1 MPRRLRV
8 LHAIH
13 DYLPRHQAGSELY
26 AADLC
31 AELARRGHHVTVLAA
46 SFNPARQHGELVWR
60 THDGLP
66 VVEIINNW
74 SFTSFEETYR
84 ATNLLNALDHVLTA
98 TAPDVVHVH
107 NLLNLSFELPA
118 LAKRRG
124 ARVVGT
130 LHDYTLVCP
139 SGGQRLHR
147 AEQHVCR
154 VIDPDRCSRCF
165 SESPFPA
172 LMTFGRALERPGGS
186 IVHRLVRELR
196 RRSPRLLAQLAR
208 AGRLTPATKLAT
220 PAQIERRLE
229 AARTTAAEFDVLVAP
244 TPSIAAEFQAIGVVP
259 ARLHVSDYGFLPL
272 PGAGRR
278 QINGTG
284 PLRVGFVGT
293 LVWHKGVHVLIDAV
307 RAMSARDVEV
317 RIFGD
322 LDTFPDYSAEL
333 QRSARHLPVRF
344 MGRFDRRDVSSI
356 YAQFDVLAVPSL
368 WLENSPLVIHEAF
381 MAGLPVVGARIG
393 GIADLV
399 HHDVNGLLYPPESP
413 AALGEALA
421 MLSRDRARL
430 RRLGAHRSR
439 VVTMDEHATEWEQL
453 YAEVTKEDAYNRL
466 TS

>member
-13 DYLPRHQAGSELY
+13 DYLPRHQAGSEIY
-26 AADLC
+26 VADLC

-46 SFNPARQHGELVWR
+46 SFDPPRRHGELVWR
-60 THDGLP
+60 THNGLP

-118 LAKRRG
+118 MAKRRG

-165 SESPFPA
+165 SESPFPGQMA
-172 LMTFGRALERPGGS
+172 FGRALERPGGS
-186 IVHRLVRELR
+186 IAHRVARELR
-196 RRSPRLLAQLAR
+196 RRSPRLLARLAR
-208 AGRLTPATKLAT
+208 AGGLTAATNLAT
-220 PAQIERRLE
+220 AAQIERRLQ

-244 TPSIAAEFQAIGVVP
+244 SPSIAVEFQALGIAP

-272 PGAGRR
+272 LPAGRR
-278 QINGTG
+278 QTGGSG
-284 PLRVGFVGT
+284 PLRVGYVGT

-307 RAMSARDVEV
+307 RAMSPRDVELRV
-317 RIFGD
+317 FGD
-322 LDTFPDYSAEL
+322 LDTFPEYSAEL
-333 QRSARHLPVRF
+333 QRSARHLPVQF
-344 MGRFDRRDVSSI
+344 MGRFDRRDVASI

-399 HHDVNGLLYPPESP
+399 QHEVNGLLYPAESS
-413 AALGEALA
+413 AALAEALG

-439 VVTMDEHATEWEQL
+439 VITMDEHAAEWEQL
-453 YAEVTKEDAYNRL
+453 YAAVTNADAYDRL